1 MIEICQRTDPSQP
14 SPPSIHKRIS
24 FGSPYIYNNFESFA
38 PPSPSNLLAR
48 TNSYQGTTNWPRH
61 HAVGS
66 IAVAVAD
73 LGCEIKKKMILFF
86 LESSFS
92 EHISIHRE
100 RIKQTFYIFMNE
112 RVHEEVFCLDS
123 IYEGL

>member
-1 MIEICQRTDPSQP
+1 
-14 SPPSIHKRIS
+14 
-24 FGSPYIYNNFESFA
+24 
-38 PPSPSNLLAR
+38 
-48 TNSYQGTTNWPRH
+48 
-61 HAVGS
+61 
-66 IAVAVAD
+66 
-73 LGCEIKKKMILFF
+73 MILFF

-123 IYEGL
+123 IYEGLWGGGRKNIYLQRIAKHQNNVIQDMRGYENSRCVAQKHHIRNITMIISGTTL

>member
-1 MIEICQRTDPSQP
+1 MT
-14 SPPSIHKRIS
+14 
-24 FGSPYIYNNFESFA
+24 
-38 PPSPSNLLAR
+38 
-48 TNSYQGTTNWPRH
+48 
-61 HAVGS
+61 
-66 IAVAVAD
+66 
-73 LGCEIKKKMILFF
+73 LFF

-123 IYEGL
+123 IYEEICQRIAKHQNNVIQDMRGYENSRCVVQKHHIRNITMIISGTSL